1 MSEFINP
8 FDFRKILLEYFL
20 GSTELFMFA
29 FVIAISF
36 VCAKFQMT
44 NKIYL
49 TLLAISSMIFAV
61 VLGQVTYILV
71 IVIISFISF
80 KGFSKLLN

>member
-1 MSEFINP
+1 
-8 FDFRKILLEYFL
+8 
-20 GSTELFMFA
+20 
-29 FVIAISF
+29 
-36 VCAKFQMT
+36 MT